1 MVKKFRPVAFLFALA
16 LVLAACATKGPEVPR
31 PPTVSVSH
39 FNSYSISPQLVKFE
53 SRILIRNHM
62 RVDLDFAKVD
72 YAVDLF
78 DAELFSD
85 TFSGLKRTRGNGTQ
99 TVTFPFQIAMEDI
112 LKSAPQLLAEGSLR
126 VTFRGEVYPAETFGF
141 GALPFS
147 ETIQIP
153 IPRIPEVGFLG
164 VQSLPLGLGSQV
176 RVSLLVRNPNSFPI
190 SIQQVDSRLEINANS
205 FSMLHTSQSTDIP
218 AGSAGTVVLEM
229 ENSPGKT
236 LGLVFSLLQSP
247 DAARFAVSGSIVC
260 GSPYGQIYIPMRVE
274 HNP

>member
-1 MVKKFRPVAFLFALA
+1 MFKKLRPAVFLAALA
-16 LVLAACATKGPEVPR
+16 LVLAACATKGPEVPQ
-31 PPTVSVSH
+31 PPTVSVTH

-53 SRILIRNHM
+53 SRILIRNRM
-62 RVDLDFAKVD
+62 RVDMDFSKVD

-78 DAELFSD
+78 DAELFAD

-126 VTFRGEVYPAETFGF
+126 VTFRGVVYPAEAFDF

-147 ETIQIP
+147 ETILIP

-164 VQSLPLGLGSQV
+164 VQSLPLGLGSQL
-176 RVSLLVRNPNSFPI
+176 RVSLLVRNTNSFPI

-218 AGSAGTVVLEM
+218 AGSTGTVVLEM